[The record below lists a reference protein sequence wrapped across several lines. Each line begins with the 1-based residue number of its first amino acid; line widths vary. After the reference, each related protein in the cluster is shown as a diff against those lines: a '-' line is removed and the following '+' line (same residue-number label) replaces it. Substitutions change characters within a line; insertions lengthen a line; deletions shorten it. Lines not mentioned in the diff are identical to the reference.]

1 MKAMSIPAPAV
12 CDADALSRNRAQRN
26 EAFPRM
32 SDKPLTD
39 IPFSQFDLHPQLLA
53 GLEGA
58 GFISCTPI
66 QAMTLPV
73 ALPGGDVAGQAQ
85 TGTGKTLAFLVAVM
99 NRLLTRPA
107 LADRKPGDPRAL
119 ILAPTRELAIQIHK
133 DAVRIGPEL
142 GLKFALVY
150 GGVDYDKQRE
160 LLQQGVDVIIATP
173 GRLIDYVKQHKV
185 VSLHACEIC
194 VLDEADR
201 MFDLGFIK
209 DIRFLLRRMPV
220 RTERQTLLYSATLSH
235 RVLELA
241 YEHMNEPQKMVVE
254 TESITASRVRQKIY
268 YPADE
273 EKLPL
278 LLGLLSRGE
287 GARTM
292 VFVNTKVFV
301 ERVARALE
309 RAGYRVGV
317 LSGDVPQ
324 KKRES
329 LLKRFQAGQLE
340 ILVATDVAARG
351 LHIDGIKY
359 VYNYDLPFDAEDYVH
374 RIGRTARLGEEGD
387 AISFACERYAMG
399 LPDIEAFIEQ
409 KIPSEPVT
417 QELLTA
423 LPRKPREGAVADD
436 GQTESVGEIFRE
448 AREQRAADE
457 ARRGGGPRGGRGE
470 RGERGERSGRGD
482 RDGRRGGGRGRG
494 PRREDAP
501 AADAQ
506 GALTPGGVAQGDAGA
521 VTAAPQA
528 PAQTQESGA
537 TDTAGASA
545 VQAASAPQRQGAPEA
560 GDEQAPRKR
569 RRRRGG
575 RRRSGEG
582 GEARQEAGGNQ
593 TGQGREGE
601 RRNGPRAD
609 GDERPRRGEGGGQR
623 RGGRGRRQGEGGQ
636 EGSNQQPAA
645 SAPATEAAR
654 SGERPARKGK
664 GPHHV
669 PARTAAPR
677 ENAGDNGGSLFSRI
691 GRGIKRLVGRTPE
704 GS

>member
-1 MKAMSIPAPAV
+1 
-12 CDADALSRNRAQRN
+12 
-26 EAFPRM
+26 M

-39 IPFSQFDLHPQLLA
+39 LTFSSFELHPALQA

-58 GFISCTPI
+58 GFTRCTPI
-66 QAMTLPV
+66 QALTLPV

-85 TGTGKTLAFLVAVM
+85 TGTGKTLAFLVAVV

-107 LADRKPGDPRAL
+107 LADRKPEDPRAL

-133 DAVRIGPEL
+133 DAVKFGSDL
-142 GLKFALVY
+142 GLRFALVY

-209 DIRFLLRRMPV
+209 DIRFLLRRMPE
-220 RTERQTLLYSATLSH
+220 RTTRQTLLFSATLSH

-241 YEHMNEPQKMVVE
+241 YEHMNEPQKLVVGAE
-254 TESITASRVRQKIY
+254 TITAARVRQRIY
-268 YPADE
+268 FPADD
-273 EKLPL
+273 EKIPL
-278 LLGLLSRGE
+278 LLGLLSRSE

-301 ERVARALE
+301 ERVARSLE
-309 RAGYRVGV
+309 KAGYRVGV

-329 LLKRFQAGQLE
+329 LLNRFQKGQLE

-399 LPDIEAFIEQ
+399 LPDIEAYIEQ

-417 QELLTA
+417 KELLTP
-423 LPRKPREGAVADD
+423 LPRPERPAPAAGEEGEDN
-436 GQTESVGEIFRE
+436 ESVGQIFRE
-448 AREQRAADE
+448 AREARAAE
-457 ARRGGGPRGGRGE
+457 E
-470 RGERGERSGRGD
+470 E
-482 RDGRRGGGRGRG
+482 RRGGGRSGGRSGGGGRGGRDGERSGERRSRG
-494 PRREDAP
+494 PRKPRVEGEQGAAAP
-501 AADAQ
+501 AA
-506 GALTPGGVAQGDAGA
+506 GAEGAVAQ
-521 VTAAPQA
+521 APRPPRPPRA
-528 PAQTQESGA
+528 E
-537 TDTAGASA
+537 
-545 VQAASAPQRQGAPEA
+545 GAPEGA
-560 GDEQAPRKR
+560 VDGEHKPRKR
-569 RRRRGG
+569 RRRRHG
-575 RRRSGEG
+575 RPVEG
-582 GEARQEAGGNQ
+582 AEGVQSAAG
-593 TGQGREGE
+593 
-601 RRNGPRAD
+601 NG
-609 GDERPRRGEGGGQR
+609 
-623 RGGRGRRQGEGGQ
+623 
-636 EGSNQQPAA
+636 A
-645 SAPATEAAR
+645 SPVTPVQVVAKP
-654 SGERPARKGK
+654 
-664 GPHHV
+664 V
-669 PARTAAPR
+669 RTAADT
-677 ENAGDNGGSLFSRI
+677 GDSFLTRI
-691 GRGIKRLVGRTPE
+691 GRKIRRMLSGN
-704 GS
+704 

>member
-1 MKAMSIPAPAV
+1 
-12 CDADALSRNRAQRN
+12 
-26 EAFPRM
+26 M

-39 IPFSQFDLHPQLLA
+39 LTFSSFELHPALQA

-58 GFISCTPI
+58 GFTRCTPI
-66 QAMTLPV
+66 QALTLPV

-85 TGTGKTLAFLVAVM
+85 TGTGKTLAFLVAVV

-107 LADRKPGDPRAL
+107 LADRKPEDPRAL

-133 DAVRIGPEL
+133 DAVKFGSDL
-142 GLKFALVY
+142 GLRFALVY

-209 DIRFLLRRMPV
+209 DIRFLLRRMPE
-220 RTERQTLLYSATLSH
+220 RTTRQTLLFSATLSH

-241 YEHMNEPQKMVVE
+241 YEHMNEPQKLVVE
-254 TESITASRVRQKIY
+254 AETITAARVRQRIY
-268 YPADE
+268 FPADD
-273 EKLPL
+273 EKIPL
-278 LLGLLSRGE
+278 LLGLLSRSE

-301 ERVARALE
+301 ERVARSLE
-309 RAGYRVGV
+309 KAGYRVGV

-329 LLKRFQAGQLE
+329 LLNRFQKGQLE

-399 LPDIEAFIEQ
+399 LPDIEAYIEQ

-417 QELLTA
+417 KELLTP
-423 LPRKPREGAVADD
+423 LPRPERPAPAAGEEGEDN
-436 GQTESVGEIFRE
+436 ESVGQIFRE
-448 AREQRAADE
+448 AREARAAE
-457 ARRGGGPRGGRGE
+457 E
-470 RGERGERSGRGD
+470 E
-482 RDGRRGGGRGRG
+482 RRGGGRSGGRSGGGGRGGRDGERSGERRPRG
-494 PRREDAP
+494 PRKPRVEGE
-501 AADAQ
+501 Q
-506 GALTPGGVAQGDAGA
+506 GAAAPVAGA
-521 VTAAPQA
+521 EGAAAQA
-528 PAQTQESGA
+528 PRPPRPPRAE
-537 TDTAGASA
+537 
-545 VQAASAPQRQGAPEA
+545 GAPEGA
-560 GDEQAPRKR
+560 VDGEHKPRKR
-569 RRRRGG
+569 RRRRHG
-575 RRRSGEG
+575 RPVEG
-582 GEARQEAGGNQ
+582 AEGVQSAAG
-593 TGQGREGE
+593 
-601 RRNGPRAD
+601 NG
-609 GDERPRRGEGGGQR
+609 
-623 RGGRGRRQGEGGQ
+623 
-636 EGSNQQPAA
+636 A
-645 SAPATEAAR
+645 SPVTPVQVVAKP
-654 SGERPARKGK
+654 
-664 GPHHV
+664 V
-669 PARTAAPR
+669 RTAADT
-677 ENAGDNGGSLFSRI
+677 GDSFLTRI
-691 GRGIKRLVGRTPE
+691 GRKIRRMLS

>member
-1 MKAMSIPAPAV
+1 
-12 CDADALSRNRAQRN
+12 
-26 EAFPRM
+26 M

-39 IPFSQFDLHPQLLA
+39 IPFSEFDLHPQLLA
-53 GLEGA
+53 GLEAA
-58 GFISCTPI
+58 GFMRCTPI

-85 TGTGKTLAFLVAVM
+85 TGTGKTLAFLVAVI

-107 LADRKPGDPRAL
+107 LAERKPGDPRAL

-133 DAVRIGPEL
+133 DAVKLGPEL

-150 GGVDYDKQRE
+150 GGVDYDKQRA
-160 LLQQGVDVIIATP
+160 LLQEGVDVIIATP

-209 DIRFLLRRMPV
+209 DIRFLLRRMPI
-220 RTERQTLLYSATLSH
+220 RTERQTLLFSATLSH

-241 YEHMNEPQKMVVE
+241 YEHMNEPEKIVVE
-254 TESITASRVRQKIY
+254 TETITAARVRQKLY
-268 YPADE
+268 YPADD

-278 LLGLLSRGE
+278 LLGLLSRSE

-324 KKRES
+324 KKREC
-329 LLKRFQAGQLE
+329 LLKKFQAGQLE

-351 LHIDGIKY
+351 LHIDGVSH

-374 RIGRTARLGEEGD
+374 RIGRTARLGKEGD

-417 QELLTA
+417 AELLTA
-423 LPRKPREGAVADD
+423 LPRKRAEGVEAEAAE
-436 GQTESVGEIFRE
+436 GESVGEIFRE

-457 ARRGGGPRGGRGE
+457 ARRGGGRSGSGGGRREG
-470 RGERGERSGRGD
+470 GP
-482 RDGRRGGGRGRG
+482 GGRGRSGGGEGRGRGAGAGGERRGRGLRG
-494 PRREDAP
+494 PRAEQVEGQAPGAP
-501 AADAQ
+501 AAVVED
-506 GALTPGGVAQGDAGA
+506 GKP
-521 VTAAPQA
+521 AAPA
-528 PAQTQESGA
+528 PGA
-537 TDTAGASA
+537 
-545 VQAASAPQRQGAPEA
+545 AARPEA
-560 GDEQAPRKR
+560 SSGGPQDDAARPPRKR

-575 RRRSGEG
+575 RRVNGEG
-582 GEARQEAGGNQ
+582 APQAGGES
-593 TGQGREGE
+593 R
-601 RRNGPRAD
+601 
-609 GDERPRRGEGGGQR
+609 EGGGQQPR
-623 RGGRGRRQGEGGQ
+623 AARAPKNGGGQ
-636 EGSNQQPAA
+636 GQQAKPAGKPEQPA
-645 SAPATEAAR
+645 PAK
-654 SGERPARKGK
+654 RKG
-664 GPHHV
+664 PRHI
-669 PARTAAPR
+669 PAKAAPPKATPS
-677 ENAGDNGGSLFSRI
+677 ESGGLISRI
-691 GRGIKRLVGRTPE
+691 GRGLKKLVTRDPA
-704 GS
+704 

>member
-1 MKAMSIPAPAV
+1 
-12 CDADALSRNRAQRN
+12 
-26 EAFPRM
+26 M

-39 IPFSQFDLHPQLLA
+39 LTFSSFELHPALQA

-58 GFISCTPI
+58 GFTRCTPI
-66 QAMTLPV
+66 QALTLPV

-85 TGTGKTLAFLVAVM
+85 TGTGKTLAFLVAVV

-107 LADRKPGDPRAL
+107 LADRKPEDPRAL

-133 DAVRIGPEL
+133 DAVKFGSDL
-142 GLKFALVY
+142 GLRFALVY

-209 DIRFLLRRMPV
+209 DIRFLLRRMPE
-220 RTERQTLLYSATLSH
+220 RTTRQTLLFSATLSH

-241 YEHMNEPQKMVVE
+241 YEHMNEPQKLVVE
-254 TESITASRVRQKIY
+254 AETITAARVRQRIY
-268 YPADE
+268 FPADD
-273 EKLPL
+273 EKIPL
-278 LLGLLSRGE
+278 LLGLLSRSE

-301 ERVARALE
+301 ERVARSLE
-309 RAGYRVGV
+309 KAGYRVGV

-329 LLKRFQAGQLE
+329 LLNRFQKGQLE

-399 LPDIEAFIEQ
+399 LPDIEAYIEQ

-417 QELLTA
+417 KELLTP
-423 LPRKPREGAVADD
+423 LPRPERPAPAAGEEGEDN
-436 GQTESVGEIFRE
+436 ESVGQIFRE
-448 AREQRAADE
+448 AREARAAE
-457 ARRGGGPRGGRGE
+457 E
-470 RGERGERSGRGD
+470 E
-482 RDGRRGGGRGRG
+482 RRGGGRSGGRSGGGGGGRGGRDGERSGERRSRG
-494 PRREDAP
+494 PRKPRAEGEQGAAAP
-501 AADAQ
+501 AA
-506 GALTPGGVAQGDAGA
+506 GAEGA
-521 VTAAPQA
+521 AAQA
-528 PAQTQESGA
+528 PRPPRPPRAE
-537 TDTAGASA
+537 
-545 VQAASAPQRQGAPEA
+545 GAPEGA
-560 GDEQAPRKR
+560 VDGEHKPRKR
-569 RRRRGG
+569 RRRRHG
-575 RRRSGEG
+575 RPVEG
-582 GEARQEAGGNQ
+582 AEGVQNATGN
-593 TGQGREGE
+593 G
-601 RRNGPRAD
+601 
-609 GDERPRRGEGGGQR
+609 
-623 RGGRGRRQGEGGQ
+623 
-636 EGSNQQPAA
+636 A
-645 SAPATEAAR
+645 SPVTPVQVVAKP
-654 SGERPARKGK
+654 
-664 GPHHV
+664 V
-669 PARTAAPR
+669 RTAADT
-677 ENAGDNGGSLFSRI
+677 GDSFLTRI
-691 GRGIKRLVGRTPE
+691 GRKIRRMLS

>member
-1 MKAMSIPAPAV
+1 M
-12 CDADALSRNRAQRN
+12 CDGARYDASRLANLAGWHYQDRI
-26 EAFPRM
+26 M

-39 IPFSQFDLHPQLLA
+39 VTFSSFELQPALLA

-58 GFISCTPI
+58 GFTRCTPI
-66 QAMTLPV
+66 QALTLPV

-85 TGTGKTLAFLVAVM
+85 TGTGKTLAFLVAVI
-99 NRLLTRPA
+99 NRLLSRPA
-107 LADRKPGDPRAL
+107 LADRKPEDPRAL

-133 DAVRIGPEL
+133 DAMKFASDS
-142 GLKFALVY
+142 GLRFALVY

-160 LLQQGVDVIIATP
+160 LLQKGVDVIIATP

-209 DIRFLLRRMPV
+209 DIRFLLRRMPE
-220 RTERQTLLYSATLSH
+220 RTTRQTLLFSATLSH

-241 YEHMNEPQKMVVE
+241 YEHMNEPQKLVVE
-254 TESITASRVRQKIY
+254 TDNITADRVRQRIY
-268 YPADE
+268 FPSDE

-278 LLGLLSRGE
+278 LLGLLSRSE

-329 LLKRFQAGQLE
+329 LLNRFQKGQLE

-387 AISFACERYAMG
+387 AISFACERYAMS
-399 LPDIEAFIEQ
+399 LPDIEAYIEQ

-417 QELLTA
+417 KELLTA
-423 LPRKPREGAVADD
+423 LPRPERAAPAESEGE
-436 GQTESVGEIFRE
+436 GEENESVGTIFRE
-448 AREQRAADE
+448 AREARAAE
-457 ARRGGGPRGGRGE
+457 EERRGGGRSGGRSGGGRGE
-470 RGERGERSGRGD
+470 RRDGERRP
-482 RDGRRGGGRGRG
+482 RG
-494 PRREDAP
+494 PRKPRVEGE
-501 AADAQ
+501 Q
-506 GALTPGGVAQGDAGA
+506 V
-521 VTAAPQA
+521 
-528 PAQTQESGA
+528 
-537 TDTAGASA
+537 
-545 VQAASAPQRQGAPEA
+545 AASAEAAPAPRPPRPPRAEGAPEA
-560 GDEQAPRKR
+560 AVEGERAPRKR
-569 RRRRGG
+569 RRRRHG
-575 RRRSGEG
+575 RPVEG
-582 GEARQEAGGNQ
+582 VETAAAAAAVG
-593 TGQGREGE
+593 
-601 RRNGPRAD
+601 NGPV
-609 GDERPRRGEGGGQR
+609 QV
-623 RGGRGRRQGEGGQ
+623 
-636 EGSNQQPAA
+636 
-645 SAPATEAAR
+645 PATPMR
-654 SGERPARKGK
+654 QSGNDSDSFLTRLGRKI
-664 GPHHV
+664 
-669 PARTAAPR
+669 RR
-677 ENAGDNGGSLFSRI
+677 MLSGD
-691 GRGIKRLVGRTPE
+691 
-704 GS
+704 